1 MRIKTVKLK
10 VAEYND
16 KDLIERLKKKPKEL
30 DSYISYVVREYKKEQ
45 NLNVLLDCLK
55 VAVMAK
61 RGRATSI
68 AKTANLDRS
77 GVYKALSNNAKPRI
91 DTFQKILHGVGLNLA
106 ITKVKFSQVA

>member
-10 VAEYND
+10 VTEYND
-16 KDLIERLKKKPKEL
+16 KNLIERLKKNPKEL
-30 DSYISYVVREYKKEQ
+30 DSYINYVVREYKKEQ
-45 NLNVLLDCLK
+45 NLDVLLDCLK

-61 RGRATSI
+61 RGGATSI

-91 DTFQKILHGVGLNLA
+91 DTFQKILYGVGLNLA
-106 ITKVKFSQVA
+106 ITKAKFSQVA